1 MFGNMMDM
9 MGRLQEIKQKTDEAK
24 AQLNSVL
31 LEETSADGNV
41 KVTINANREIK
52 SISID
57 DTLLE
62 DKEALEDFL
71 ILTLNKAIARA
82 TEKNEAALAEVAK
95 QGLPFNF

>member
-1 MFGNMMDM
+1 MFGNMMEM
-9 MGRLQEIKQKTDEAK
+9 MGKLQEIKQKTEETK
-24 AQLNSVL
+24 AQLSTVF
-31 LEETSADGNV
+31 LEETSADGSV
-41 KVTINANREIK
+41 KITINANREIK

-71 ILTLNKAIARA
+71 ILTLNKAIAKA

>member
-24 AQLNSVL
+24 TQLNSVL